1 MLITIFFCEK
11 RSDFFSCGFPCEI
24 TQLGRFSAPLTGQN
38 SKSLVRDI
46 CTKFSITN
54 LLLGNCVLGQYLGNV
69 QNSLTKPILS
79 QACKDFLIITKPHK
93 FQFNFTKKKDIA
105 INY

>member
-1 MLITIFFCEK
+1 MHKNNFSITATFASTHYFQ
-11 RSDFFSCGFPCEI
+11 SCL
-24 TQLGRFSAPLTGQN
+24 TSQLGRFSAPLTGQN

-93 FQFNFTKKKDIA
+93 FQFNFTKKKI
-105 INY
+105 